1 MQNKDLALTD
11 FLRAL
16 KRESQGEVRTDEYSR
31 VLYSTDAS
39 IYSVMPHGVF
49 FPASKDDVHMAVTL
63 AAKFGV
69 PILPRTGGSSL
80 AGQAVSEAVV
90 MDFTR
95 HLNRILEVN
104 EAEGWVR
111 AEPGLVLDQL
121 NNSIAPTGLQF
132 GPDPASSNRA
142 ALGGIVSNNSTG
154 SHSICY
160 GMTADHVLNMNV
172 VLSDGSQAY
181 LGPLEAEELKK
192 RAQRS
197 GAEGRL
203 YRGMIEL
210 IQSPEHR
217 KAIIEGTPRHWRRCG
232 GYNLDRFIGE
242 AASFKVSQDERF
254 NLAKLVCGAEG
265 TLAVIQDV
273 TLNLVPI
280 PEARGL
286 AIVHFGSTVEAL
298 RQIPT
303 ILEANPSAIELL
315 DNLGLRLCKDVPEY
329 ARLLSTFIEGDPDC
343 ILITEFYGS
352 GEAELRSK
360 IEYLRTVLAGQAH
373 KDSVLPVLEPNRQR
387 NVWTVRKAGLGLL
400 MSIKGDHKPIPFI
413 EDAAVPTE
421 HLAEYVKRIG
431 DFCEA
436 RDTRVAYYA
445 HASAGCVHIRPLI
458 NTKEASE
465 IAKIPEILDFA
476 VDLLQGYGGALSSE
490 HGDGR
495 ARSWMNERF
504 FGPDLY
510 RLYQKVKQ
518 IWDPE
523 GLLNQG
529 MVVDAPAGTENLR
542 YGPDYEVVPLEL
554 NLDFSA
560 EHGFDRAVE
569 MCNGAGICRKETAGV
584 MCPSF
589 MVTREEEH
597 TTRGRAN
604 ALRAALS
611 GELPHEELTSKRM
624 YEVMDLCVECKGCK
638 SECPSSVD
646 MAKIKFEFLAQYYKK
661 HGIPLRSRMFGD
673 IAKVSRLASGILAPV
688 FNGVLGSPPVRF
700 ILDRALGISMQR
712 KMPTFARQP
721 FTTWFRRRSRNGQQ
735 KQQVVLFHDTFN
747 TFNDPHVSIAAVEVL
762 EAAGFEVILPG
773 HRCCGRPL
781 ISKGLVKRARA
792 AAKDTVERLLPY
804 AKQGLPIIG
813 LEPSCLLSMRDEYLY
828 LLPES
833 EDARVVAS
841 QAVLFDEFIA
851 RLAEEG
857 QLPMTFTSTA
867 KEVLLHGHCHQRALV
882 GTEPTRKILALPE
895 NYHVREVDSSCC
907 GMAGAFGYEKEHYA
921 ISRKMAERRLVP
933 EIRSADR
940 GTLIVAPGTSCRH
953 QLQHYD
959 IERVLHPAEV
969 LRDAIIPAAD

>member
-1 MQNKDLALTD
+1 MQNKDLALAD

-16 KRESQGEVRTDEYSR
+16 KRESQGEVRADEYSR

-49 FPASKDDVHMAVTL
+49 FPASRDDVHAAVTL
-63 AAKFGV
+63 AAKFGI

-121 NNSIAPTGLQF
+121 NHSIAPTGLQF

-172 VLSDGSQAY
+172 VLSDGAQAH
-181 LGPLEAEELKK
+181 LGPVGAEEIKK

-210 IQSPEHR
+210 VESPEHR
-217 KAIIEGTPRHWRRCG
+217 ETIIEGTPRHWRRCG
-232 GYNLDRFIGE
+232 GYNLDRFVGE
-242 AASFKVSQDERF
+242 AVSFKVPQDNRF

-280 PEARGL
+280 PEAKGV
-286 AIVHFGSTVEAL
+286 AIVHFNSTVEAL
-298 RQIPT
+298 RQIPA

-352 GEAELRSK
+352 GESELRSK
-360 IEYLRTVLAGQAH
+360 IETLCTILAGQGH
-373 KDSVLPVLEPNRQR
+373 KDCVLPVLEPSRQS

-421 HLAEYVKRIG
+421 HLAEYVEKIG
-431 DFCEA
+431 HFCGE

-465 IAKIPEILDFA
+465 IAKIPEILEFA

-495 ARSWMNERF
+495 ARSWVNERF

-510 RLYQKVKQ
+510 QLYQKVKQ
-518 IWDPE
+518 IWDPD

-529 MVVDAPAGTENLR
+529 VVVDAPAGTENLR
-542 YGPDYEVVPLEL
+542 YGPDYEVIPLEL
-554 NLDFSA
+554 NLDFSE

-589 MVTREEEH
+589 MVTHEEEH

-611 GELPHEELTSKRM
+611 GALPHEELTSKRM

-673 IAKVSRLASGILAPV
+673 IARVSRLASGILAPV
-688 FNGVLGSPPVRF
+688 FNGVLGSFPVRF
-700 ILDRALGISMQR
+700 MLDRALGISMQR
-712 KMPTFARQP
+712 KLPAFARHP
-721 FTTWFRRRSRNGQQ
+721 FTAWFRKRSRNGAQ

-781 ISKGLVKRARA
+781 ISKGLVSKARA
-792 AAKDTVERLLPY
+792 AAKDTIERLLPY

-882 GTEPTRKILALPE
+882 GTEPTRKILALPA
-895 NYHVREVDSSCC
+895 NYRVREVDSSCC

-933 EIRSADR
+933 EMRSAGSDA
-940 GTLIVAPGTSCRH
+940 LIVAPGTSCRH

-969 LRDAIIPAAD
+969 LRDAMIPPTD

>member
-1 MQNKDLALTD
+1 MQNKDLALID

-16 KRESQGEVRTDEYSR
+16 KRESQGEIRTDEYSR

-49 FPASKDDVHMAVTL
+49 FPASRDDVHMAVTL
-63 AAKFGV
+63 AAKFGI

-90 MDFTR
+90 IDFTR

-160 GMTADHVLNMNV
+160 GMTADHILNMNV
-172 VLSDGSQAY
+172 VLSDGSQVY
-181 LGPLEAEELKK
+181 LGPLEMEELRKK
-192 RAQRS
+192 AQRS
-197 GAEGRL
+197 GAEGRI
-203 YRGMIEL
+203 YQGMTEL
-210 IQSPEHR
+210 TQSPEHR

-232 GYNLDRFIGE
+232 GYNLDRFVGK
-242 AASFKVSQDERF
+242 AASFKFPQDERF

-298 RQIPT
+298 RQIPA
-303 ILEANPSAIELL
+303 ILESNPSAIELL

-352 GEAELRSK
+352 GEVELRSK
-360 IEYLRTVLAGQAH
+360 IEYLRTVLAGQGH
-373 KDSVLPVLEPNRQR
+373 KDSVLPVLEPSRQG
-387 NVWTVRKAGLGLL
+387 NVWAVRKAGLGLL

-421 HLAEYVKRIG
+421 HLAEYVEKIG
-431 DFCEA
+431 RFCEE

-518 IWDPE
+518 IWDPG

-542 YGPDYEVVPLEL
+542 YGPDYEVIPLEL

-611 GELPHEELTSKRM
+611 GTLPHEELTSKRM
-624 YEVMDLCVECKGCK
+624 YEVMDLCVECKACK

-646 MAKIKFEFLAQYYKK
+646 MAKIKFEFLAQYHKK
-661 HGIPLRSRMFGD
+661 HGIPLRTRMFGD
-673 IAKVSRLASGILAPV
+673 IAKISRLTSGVLAPV
-688 FNGVLGSPPVRF
+688 FNGVLGSLPVRF

-712 KMPTFARQP
+712 KMPTFARQS
-721 FTTWFRRRSRNGQQ
+721 FTAWFRQRSRNGQQ
-735 KQQVVLFHDTFN
+735 KKQVVLFHDTFN

-781 ISKGLVKRARA
+781 ISKGLVKKARA
-792 AAKDTVERLLPY
+792 AAMDTVERLLPY

-833 EDARVVAS
+833 EDARIVAS

-933 EIRSADR
+933 EMRSAGRDA
-940 GTLIVAPGTSCRH
+940 LIVAPGTSCRH

-959 IERVLHPAEV
+959 IKRVLHPAEV
-969 LRDAIIPAAD
+969 LRDAMISSAD

>member
-298 RQIPT
+298 RQIPA

-360 IEYLRTVLAGQAH
+360 TEYLRTVLAGQGH
-373 KDSVLPVLEPNRQR
+373 KDSVLPVLEPSRQG
-387 NVWTVRKAGLGLL
+387 NVWAVRKAGLGLL

-421 HLAEYVKRIG
+421 HLAEYVEKIG
-431 DFCEA
+431 HFCEE

-542 YGPDYEVVPLEL
+542 YGPDYEVIPLEL
-554 NLDFSA
+554 NLNFSA